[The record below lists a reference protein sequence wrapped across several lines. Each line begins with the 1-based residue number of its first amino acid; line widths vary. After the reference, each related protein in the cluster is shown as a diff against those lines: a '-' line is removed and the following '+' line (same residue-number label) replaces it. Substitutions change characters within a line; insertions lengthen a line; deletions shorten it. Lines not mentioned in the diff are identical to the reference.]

1 MPDDLRGQDP
11 HPSDT
16 HHQRSRGWLVDRLRA
31 YWARDDRR
39 TATRG
44 ARSDPGSAETIT
56 IGVILPAP
64 EHISDA
70 DRQGIERRLVYRIM
84 RYWQKQCSGRP
95 FPSLTDI
102 DPEAI
107 SEMWPS
113 CFVLETNNSADAPY
127 FHYLGSS
134 LAKYSGVFLGGENDW
149 SLTLLDKA
157 THRFREAVE
166 HRQPVMLED
175 EIVRYDG
182 TQLLFR
188 SILLP
193 LSDDGENVNYLLG
206 AANGKIIS
214 SQSASTQL

>member
-1 MPDDLRGQDP
+1 MRFQVQHGATMPDELSGQAP
-11 HPSDT
+11 CT
-16 HHQRSRGWLVDRLRA
+16 GETRSSAGRGWLVDRLRA
-31 YWARDDRR
+31 YWNCDDSHHKSRNPR
-39 TATRG
+39 PAK
-44 ARSDPGSAETIT
+44 AETIT

-64 EHISDA
+64 EQTA
-70 DRQGIERRLVYRIM
+70 DGSAQGIERRLVYRIM
-84 RYWQKQCSGRP
+84 RYWQKQCGTRQYPCLS
-95 FPSLTDI
+95 DI

-113 CFVLETNNSADAPY
+113 CFVLEMKNSAEAPY
-127 FHYLGSS
+127 FHYLGSG

-157 THRFREAVE
+157 TERLQDAVD

-193 LSDDGENVNYLLG
+193 LSVRPGTL
-206 AANGKIIS
+206 
-214 SQSASTQL
+214 